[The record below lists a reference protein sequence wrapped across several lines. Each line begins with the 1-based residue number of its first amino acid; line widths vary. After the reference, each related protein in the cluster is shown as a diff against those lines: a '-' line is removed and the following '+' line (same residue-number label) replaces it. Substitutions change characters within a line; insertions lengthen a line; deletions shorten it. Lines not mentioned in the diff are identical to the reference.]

1 MKKIKVK
8 DNMEDTMFLV
18 ITKLLS
24 NRKDSAKIIENAL
37 KNGKGKELVFDI
49 DLKINGREFDFEQ
62 FMNELIS
69 REDEIVEKRVKEIL
83 EDKFIDINN
92 KVNDILDDLNYISIN
107 INEEE

>member
-1 MKKIKVK
+1 MNKIKVK

-18 ITKLLS
+18 ITKLLN